1 MSSSSSPIRTALIAA
16 WAALHTTQYGFAI
29 SSLNGLQSPLTCGE
43 AGHGGG
49 GAHLTDVDD
58 QHGMLKECIPMTP
71 SQFGLV
77 VSIFTLGG
85 LVGSLGATNLTQY
98 AGRVGTLRVSA
109 AAVLLGSAGVGLAN
123 SVGAMIAARI
133 LVGFGCGLAT
143 VSVPL
148 FLAEI
153 APPSIKRS
161 LGIMNQI
168 FIVIGMLISQSLSF
182 PFAKPYLWRYVLVV
196 SVGLAILQLIGS
208 LWIREPSGTSGHGE
222 AGMGVEDEE
231 APLIREDDEVQKPLT
246 IKELLLSKDS
256 QVSRG
261 LMVVLVTQLSQ
272 QFCGVSPV
280 MYFSTRILT
289 PVFQSNSRLIA
300 LFIIMIKL
308 PTTVAPAFLIE
319 RVGTHPL
326 LLYPTVLMSISAFL
340 LAFGI
345 NNDIQALSVIAILSF
360 VIAFSV
366 GLGPV
371 TWVVPAEVMPKHAVT
386 AAGSVGVA
394 LNWSANFCMSA
405 AFLPLQQWMS
415 GGKDSGEG
423 NIFFVL
429 AVTCLMAMVAM
440 RLAYKLR
447 DRVEA

>member
-1 MSSSSSPIRTALIAA
+1 MASTPIRTALMAA

-49 GAHLTDVDD
+49 GAHLVDD
-58 QHGMLKECIPMTP
+58 GEQSMLRDCIPMSPT
-71 SQFGLV
+71 QFGLV

-85 LVGSLGATNLTQY
+85 LVGSLGATNLTHH

-109 AAVLLGSAGVGLAN
+109 TAVLLGSAGVGLAN
-123 SVGAMIAARI
+123 SVGAMIPARI

-168 FIVIGMLISQSLSF
+168 FIVIGMLASQSLSF
-182 PFAKPYLWRYVLVV
+182 PFAKPYIWRYVLVV
-196 SVGLAILQLIGS
+196 SVGLAVLQLIGS
-208 LWIREPSGTSGHGE
+208 LWVREPSAKSE
-222 AGMGVEDEE
+222 SQAGRPNDEE
-231 APLIREDDEVQKPLT
+231 APLISGDAEVQNPLT
-246 IKELLLSKDS
+246 IKELLLSKDP

-261 LMVVLVTQLSQ
+261 LLVVLVTQLSQ

-300 LFIIMIKL
+300 LFIIIIKL
-308 PTTVAPAFLIE
+308 PITATPAFLIE

-326 LLYPTVLMSISAFL
+326 LLYPTVFMSISALL

-429 AVTCLMAMVAM
+429 AVTCLMAVLAM
-440 RLAYKLR
+440 RVAFGLR
-447 DRVEA
+447 DKVEA